1 MYVVILA
8 GGSGTR
14 FWPLSR
20 KKSPKQL
27 MSIIGGRSMLQRT
40 IERVIP
46 LAPRRILIVT
56 NQAQAGVTEEQIRL
70 YRSAVPVEVIAE
82 PVGRNTAPAI
92 ALAARIITS
101 HDPTG
106 VMVVL
111 PADHF
116 IRNEEG
122 FRSVIAEACHHAAN
136 GWLVTIGIT
145 PTRPETGYGYI
156 EADRSSRS
164 LPPFP
169 VRRFVE
175 KPPLEKAM
183 EYIQSDS
190 FSWNSGMFVW
200 RGSTILDALE
210 RHAPDIAAPFAPL
223 DAGDG
228 VWDLS
233 DLEPRVAA
241 IYGSVRSESID
252 YAVMEKAENVCVI
265 PADIGWSD
273 VGSWSALPEILP
285 ADHQGIV
292 AIGTRG
298 VVSIGAADSVVHAP
312 GKVAALVGVRD
323 LIVVDTPDALLVA
336 RIDQAQEVRKV
347 VERLEQSGDGDL
359 L

>member
-27 MSIIGGRSMLQRT
+27 ISILGGRSMLQRT
-40 IERVIP
+40 IERVLP
-46 LAPRRILIVT
+46 LAPKRILIVT
-56 NQAQAGVTEEQIRL
+56 NRAQAAATAEQVSP
-70 YRSAVPVEVIAE
+70 YRSLVPLDVIAE
-82 PVGRNTAPAI
+82 PAGRNTAPAI
-92 ALAARIITS
+92 ALAARIIHS
-101 HDPTG
+101 RDPSG

-116 IRNEEG
+116 IRDEER
-122 FRSVIAEACHHAAN
+122 FRSVIADACHHARN

-156 EADRSSRS
+156 EADRTTRS

-175 KPPLEKAM
+175 KPPLDRAI
-183 EYIQSDS
+183 EYLQSDS

-200 RGSTILDALE
+200 QVSTILDSLE
-210 RHAPDIAAPFAPL
+210 RHAPDIAAPFYPL
-223 DAGDG
+223 VSGED
-228 VWDLS
+228 VWELS
-233 DLEPRVAA
+233 DLEPRIES
-241 IYGSVRSESID
+241 IYRSVRAESID

-265 PADIGWSD
+265 PAEIGWSD
-273 VGSWSALPEILP
+273 VGSWSAVPEILP
-285 ADHQGIV
+285 AD
-292 AIGTRG
+292 RDG
-298 VVSIGAADSVVHAP
+298 VVSIAARRVVTVDAGDIVIHAP
-312 GKVAALVGVRD
+312 GKVAALVGVRN
-323 LIVVDTPDALLVA
+323 LIVVDTPDAILVA
-336 RIDQAQEVRKV
+336 GIDRAQEVKRV
-347 VERLEQSGDGDL
+347 VETLERSGGEDL